1 MIWTSLADASAF
13 ALAALASFMP
23 RPVFGHLTGA
33 GAGAVISIGLFV
45 GVMQARKEILDIK
58 RTGIILILAF

>member
-1 MIWTSLADASAF
+1 MAANMISTSLDDASAF
-13 ALAALASFMP
+13 ALAALASFMA

-33 GAGAVISIGLFV
+33 VISMLLFV